1 MRFFVVA
8 LLLVLSVA
16 CGSSNDQEKI
26 KSFVADWARA
36 VVSKDIEAARKFYQ
50 QDFVLP
56 KIIFEVPEGISFTL
70 NTDALQIEQG
80 KGDSL
85 TVAVP
90 YHATS
95 TIGLEETNTI
105 ILHMV
110 RTGERYSIFD
120 MSPELA
126 LKVKELAMEIERKN
140 QPPDIALRDSLLLVS
155 VNQLQ
160 KKYDSVVYYA
170 DVNETNL
177 FYVVMGN
184 WGDPYSHDPDEQR
197 NSGDYKI
204 GVVTADDKTIIP
216 VEFDKIYNP
225 NGSFAGMIEVE
236 KQGKRGLYSIEGKI
250 FLLPEYDGIFPVTL
264 RDVYAQVEKDG
275 KFGWVNNNGV
285 VSFDAAS
292 NPNKD
297 LFKSPLTSKLV
308 SDWSFTYPGDV
319 TTLRPPPHDD
329 YDQAL
334 IVYPSYLYDLGIT
347 PVAHSHIS
355 VAESEW
361 GMGMEENTIRVEK
374 AESIADK
381 FYAFVGFFMEAGS
394 DARGYHTEKNDVF
407 VVNKEG
413 AVVSRLPNFTMD
425 EGRQDPCDAKVTY
438 KSIEPGFYETSTG
451 SGIFKYY
458 KINTDGE
465 IEELETPRR
474 YDFTKYVKIDESYFG
489 GCQWEHIPFEAR
501 GDEDESFNLV
511 MTNGL
516 SYQDLDVMRNE
527 IFAEYGF
534 IFKSDKW
541 KIYFGEKDWYKPQ
554 FENVDHLMTETDKHN
569 VRFILEYQQKHKNLE
584 VKRDSLN
591 YMWAG

>member
-26 KSFVADWARA
+26 KAFVADWSRA
-36 VVSKDIEAARKFYQ
+36 VDAKDIDAARKFYQ

-70 NTDALQIEQG
+70 NIDAIQIEQG

-95 TIGLEETNTI
+95 TIGLEETNTVV
-105 ILHMV
+105 LHMV

-140 QPPDIALRDSLLLVS
+140 APADIALRDSLLLAN

-170 DVNETNL
+170 DVNEAML
-177 FYVVMGN
+177 FYVVTGN
-184 WGDPYSHDPDEQR
+184 WEDPYSYDPDKQR

-236 KQGKRGLYSIEGKI
+236 KQGKRGLYTIEGKN
-250 FLLPEYDGIFPVTL
+250 FLSPEYDGIFPV
-264 RDVYAQVEKDG
+264 VIPEVFAQVEKDG
-275 KFGWVNNNGV
+275 AFGWVNNNGV

-292 NPNKD
+292 NSNKD

-308 SDWSFTYPGDV
+308 DDWSFTYPGDV
-319 TTLRPPPHDD
+319 TILRLPPHEDI
-329 YDQAL
+329 DQGV
-334 IVYPSYLYDLGIT
+334 IVYPSFLYDLGVT
-347 PVAHSHIS
+347 PIANGS
-355 VAESEW
+355 VSIAESDW
-361 GMGMEENTIRVEK
+361 GMGMEENTIRVEN
-374 AESIADK
+374 AESVADK
-381 FYAFVGFFMEAGS
+381 FYALVGFFMEAGT
-394 DARGYHTEKNDVF
+394 DAREYHTEKNDVI
-407 VVNKEG
+407 VIDQEG
-413 AVVSRLPNFTMD
+413 GVISRLPNLTID
-425 EGRQDPCDAKVTY
+425 EGGQDPCDSKATY
-438 KSIEPGFYETSTG
+438 KSIEPGFYEVITG
-451 SGIFKYY
+451 NGIFKYY
-458 KINTDGE
+458 KVNSEGE
-465 IEELETPRR
+465 IEELSTPRQ
-474 YDFTKYVKIDESYFG
+474 YAFTKYVKIDESYFD
-489 GCQWEHIPFEAR
+489 GCQWEHIPWEGR
-501 GDEDESFNLV
+501 SEDEPFNIVVASGL
-511 MTNGL
+511 TN
-516 SYQDLDVMRNE
+516 QELDVMRNE

-534 IFKSDKW
+534 IFKSEKW
-541 KIYFGEKDWYKPQ
+541 KKYFEEKEWYKPQ

-569 VRFILEYQQKHKNLE
+569 VKFILEYQQKHKDLE
-584 VKRDSLN
+584 VKRDSIN